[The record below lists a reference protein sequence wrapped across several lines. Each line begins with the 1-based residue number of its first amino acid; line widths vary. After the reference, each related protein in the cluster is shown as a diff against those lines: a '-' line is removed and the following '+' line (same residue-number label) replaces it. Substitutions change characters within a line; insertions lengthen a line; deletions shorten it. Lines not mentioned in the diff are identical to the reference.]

1 MEKYF
6 EAQHL
11 KGGSQC
17 GDCSHLKLGFPLFF
31 ICDCLFIT
39 GSFVDKLAMIVYH
52 QENSGNAVKRKS
64 RKRDPFREQADGA
77 SLQSLLLKV
86 ASERTAERDVG

>member
-1 MEKYF
+1 MAALSAEIAPILSWVSLY
-6 EAQHL
+6 
-11 KGGSQC
+11 
-17 GDCSHLKLGFPLFF
+17 FF